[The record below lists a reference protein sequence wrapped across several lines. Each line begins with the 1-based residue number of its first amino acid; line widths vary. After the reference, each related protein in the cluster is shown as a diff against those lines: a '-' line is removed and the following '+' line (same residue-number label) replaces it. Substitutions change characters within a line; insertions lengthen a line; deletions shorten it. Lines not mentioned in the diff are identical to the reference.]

1 MLMDKKIKLV
11 SAVVV
16 VIIIGLMT
24 AFLIYKFSPSK
35 EVMELSEYY
44 NLTSEEEMAVI
55 LQDTISDEKGLYSDG
70 IPYISYSMVKELF
83 NKKFYWD
90 ANEHIMILTRPQE
103 IIKIQPDTAEITVNK
118 GSVAKEY
125 VVVKMHNDV
134 PYIAMPYV
142 QEMSDITY
150 KTFELPNRIVIKY
163 KWGINELA
171 ATVKKKTVIRLE
183 DSIKSKILA
192 EISPGD
198 EVICVDTDETISR
211 GFSKIISEDGI
222 IGYVKTKKLNE
233 SSYRTTE
240 SSFVKPEYVHI
251 TKDYDIC
258 MAWHQVTNA
267 SANGGLLN
275 LLNSTKGVNT
285 ISPTW
290 FSIKD
295 NKGNISSLADETYV
309 QRAHN
314 AGVEVWGLCNDFSKE
329 IDIAVVLSNTAS
341 RERLENKLLSM
352 AIEYN
357 LDGLNI
363 DFENIKE
370 ESGEDFIQFV
380 REMAV
385 KCSNNGIVLSIN
397 DYVPVSYREYYN
409 YEEQGEVADY
419 VVIMAYDEHYSGSE
433 EAGSVSSI
441 GFVNDAVSKIT
452 GMVSEER
459 VIMALPFYTRLW
471 KLSNEG
477 LTSAAYSMSG
487 AQSIL
492 DDRGVKPSWD
502 TATGQ
507 YYAEYQE
514 GGATFQIWLEEEKSI
529 EEKLKAV
536 TQSGVHNVSFWR
548 LGFEKTEVWNTVANY
563 INAN

>member
-1 MLMDKKIKLV
+1 MDKKIKLV

-198 EVICVDTDETISR
+198 EVICVDTGETISR

>member
-1 MLMDKKIKLV
+1 
-11 SAVVV
+11 
-16 VIIIGLMT
+16 
-24 AFLIYKFSPSK
+24 
-35 EVMELSEYY
+35 
-44 NLTSEEEMAVI
+44 
-55 LQDTISDEKGLYSDG
+55 
-70 IPYISYSMVKELF
+70 
-83 NKKFYWD
+83 
-90 ANEHIMILTRPQE
+90 
-103 IIKIQPDTAEITVNK
+103 
-118 GSVAKEY
+118 
-125 VVVKMHNDV
+125 
-134 PYIAMPYV
+134 
-142 QEMSDITY
+142 
-150 KTFELPNRIVIKY
+150 
-163 KWGINELA
+163 
-171 ATVKKKTVIRLE
+171 
-183 DSIKSKILA
+183 
-192 EISPGD
+192 
-198 EVICVDTDETISR
+198 
-211 GFSKIISEDGI
+211 
-222 IGYVKTKKLNE
+222 
-233 SSYRTTE
+233 
-240 SSFVKPEYVHI
+240 
-251 TKDYDIC
+251 
-258 MAWHQVTNA
+258 
-267 SANGGLLN
+267 
-275 LLNSTKGVNT
+275 
-285 ISPTW
+285 
-290 FSIKD
+290 
-295 NKGNISSLADETYV
+295 
-309 QRAHN
+309 
-314 AGVEVWGLCNDFSKE
+314 
-329 IDIAVVLSNTAS
+329 
-341 RERLENKLLSM
+341 M

-529 EEKLKAV
+529 EEKLK
-536 TQSGVHNVSFWR
+536 GCY
-548 LGFEKTEVWNTVANY
+548 TEWSS
-563 INAN
+563 

>member
-1 MLMDKKIKLV
+1 MDKKIKLV

-150 KTFELPNRIVIKY
+150 KTYELPNRIVIKY

-198 EVICVDTDETISR
+198 EVICVDTGETISR

-492 DDRGVKPSWD
+492 DDRGMKPSWD

>member
-150 KTFELPNRIVIKY
+150 KTYELPNRIVIKY

>member
-1 MLMDKKIKLV
+1 M
-11 SAVVV
+11 
-16 VIIIGLMT
+16 
-24 AFLIYKFSPSK
+24 
-35 EVMELSEYY
+35 
-44 NLTSEEEMAVI
+44 
-55 LQDTISDEKGLYSDG
+55 
-70 IPYISYSMVKELF
+70 
-83 NKKFYWD
+83 
-90 ANEHIMILTRPQE
+90 
-103 IIKIQPDTAEITVNK
+103 NK

-150 KTFELPNRIVIKY
+150 KTYELPNRIVIKY

>member
-1 MLMDKKIKLV
+1 MDKKIKLV

-24 AFLIYKFSPSK
+24 AFFIYKFSPSK

-125 VVVKMHNDV
+125 VVVKMHNNV

-150 KTFELPNRIVIKY
+150 KTYELPNRIVIKY

-192 EISPGD
+192 EISPED
-198 EVICVDTDETISR
+198 EVICVDTGETISR
-211 GFSKIISEDGI
+211 GFSKVISEDGV

-233 SSYRTTE
+233 SAYRTTE

-290 FSIKD
+290 FSVKD

-314 AGVEVWGLCNDFSKE
+314 AGVEVWGLCDDFSKE
-329 IDIAVVLSNTAS
+329 IDMAVVLSNTSS
-341 RERLENKLLSM
+341 RERLENKLLSL

-363 DFENIKE
+363 DFETIKE
-370 ESGEDFIQFV
+370 ENGEDFIQFV

-477 LTSAAYSMSG
+477 LTSAAYSMNG

-492 DDRGVKPSWD
+492 DDRKVKPSWD

-514 GGATFQIWLEEEKSI
+514 DGATFQIWLEEEKSI

>member
-1 MLMDKKIKLV
+1 MDKKIKLV

-150 KTFELPNRIVIKY
+150 KTYELPNRIVIKY

-290 FSIKD
+290 FSVKD

-380 REMAV
+380 REIAV

>member
-1 MLMDKKIKLV
+1 M
-11 SAVVV
+11 
-16 VIIIGLMT
+16 
-24 AFLIYKFSPSK
+24 YKR
-35 EVMELSEYY
+35 
-44 NLTSEEEMAVI
+44 
-55 LQDTISDEKGLYSDG
+55 Q
-70 IPYISYSMVKELF
+70 
-83 NKKFYWD
+83 
-90 ANEHIMILTRPQE
+90 
-103 IIKIQPDTAEITVNK
+103 
-118 GSVAKEY
+118 
-125 VVVKMHNDV
+125 
-134 PYIAMPYV
+134 
-142 QEMSDITY
+142 
-150 KTFELPNRIVIKY
+150 
-163 KWGINELA
+163 
-171 ATVKKKTVIRLE
+171 
-183 DSIKSKILA
+183 
-192 EISPGD
+192 
-198 EVICVDTDETISR
+198 
-211 GFSKIISEDGI
+211 
-222 IGYVKTKKLNE
+222 
-233 SSYRTTE
+233 
-240 SSFVKPEYVHI
+240 
-251 TKDYDIC
+251 
-258 MAWHQVTNA
+258 
-267 SANGGLLN
+267 

>member
-1 MLMDKKIKLV
+1 MDKKIKLV

-222 IGYVKTKKLNE
+222 IGCVKTKKLNE

>member
-1 MLMDKKIKLV
+1 MDKKIKLV

-370 ESGEDFIQFV
+370 EIGEDFIQFV

>member
-1 MLMDKKIKLV
+1 MDKKIKLV

>member
-1 MLMDKKIKLV
+1 MDKKIKLV

-150 KTFELPNRIVIKY
+150 KTYELPNRIVIKY

-240 SSFVKPEYVHI
+240 SSVVKPEYVHI

>member
-1 MLMDKKIKLV
+1 
-11 SAVVV
+11 
-16 VIIIGLMT
+16 
-24 AFLIYKFSPSK
+24 
-35 EVMELSEYY
+35 
-44 NLTSEEEMAVI
+44 
-55 LQDTISDEKGLYSDG
+55 
-70 IPYISYSMVKELF
+70 
-83 NKKFYWD
+83 
-90 ANEHIMILTRPQE
+90 MILTRPQE

>member
-1 MLMDKKIKLV
+1 MDKKIKLV

-70 IPYISYSMVKELF
+70 IPYIRYSMVKELF

>member
-1 MLMDKKIKLV
+1 MDKKIKLI

-24 AFLIYKFSPSK
+24 AFFIYKFSPSK

-83 NKKFYWD
+83 NNKFYWD

-150 KTFELPNRIVIKY
+150 KTYELPNRIVVKY

-290 FSIKD
+290 FSVKD

-314 AGVEVWGLCNDFSKE
+314 AGVEVWGLCSDFSKE
-329 IDIAVVLSNTAS
+329 IDMAVVLANTAS

-397 DYVPVSYREYYN
+397 NYVPVSYREYYN

-471 KLSNEG
+471 KLSKEG

-502 TATGQ
+502 AATGQ

-536 TQSGVHNVSFWR
+536 TQGGVHNVSFWR

>member
-1 MLMDKKIKLV
+1 MDKKIKLV

-55 LQDTISDEKGLYSDG
+55 LQDRISDEKGLYSDG

-150 KTFELPNRIVIKY
+150 KTYELPNRIVIKY

-290 FSIKD
+290 FSVKD

-314 AGVEVWGLCNDFSKE
+314 AGVEVWGLCSDFSKE
-329 IDIAVVLSNTAS
+329 IDIAVVLANTAS

-452 GMVSEER
+452 SMVSEER

>member
-1 MLMDKKIKLV
+1 MDKKIKLV

-240 SSFVKPEYVHI
+240 SSFVKPEDVHI

>member
-1 MLMDKKIKLV
+1 MDKKIKLV

-150 KTFELPNRIVIKY
+150 KTYELPNRIVIKY

-290 FSIKD
+290 FSVKD

>member
-1 MLMDKKIKLV
+1 MDKKIKLV

-492 DDRGVKPSWD
+492 DDRGMKPSWD

>member
-1 MLMDKKIKLV
+1 MDKKIKLV

-290 FSIKD
+290 FSVKD

>member
-1 MLMDKKIKLV
+1 MDKKIKLV

-150 KTFELPNRIVIKY
+150 KTYELPNRIVIKY

-290 FSIKD
+290 FSVKD

-314 AGVEVWGLCNDFSKE
+314 AGVEVWGLCSDFSKE
-329 IDIAVVLSNTAS
+329 IDIAVVLANTAS

-452 GMVSEER
+452 SMVSEER

>member
-1 MLMDKKIKLV
+1 MDKKIKLV

-70 IPYISYSMVKELF
+70 IRYISYSMVKELF

>member
-1 MLMDKKIKLV
+1 MDKKIKLV

-35 EVMELSEYY
+35 EVMELSEDY

>member
-1 MLMDKKIKLV
+1 MDKKKKLV